1 MTAIAIA
8 QNKRVLVVI
17 DIAKARHEVLIAV
30 AGKKHRR
37 C

>member
-17 DIAKARHEVLIAV
+17 DIAKARYEVLIAV
-30 AGKKHRR
+30 AGKK
-37 C
+37 

>member
-17 DIAKARHEVLIAV
+17 DIAKAQHEVLIAV
-30 AGKKHRR
+30 TGKKHRR

>member
-17 DIAKARHEVLIAV
+17 DIAKARHEVSIAV
-30 AGKKHRR
+30 AGKK
-37 C
+37 

>member
-30 AGKKHRR
+30 AGNKHRR